1 VEKGA
6 PLGVVTARGSTRMIV
21 VGDSLFLGNEPIK
34 RFANAD
40 FAEYAVNW
48 LLDRPQLTTGIGP
61 STFTEFRILL
71 TAEQLKTIQWL
82 LLVALPG
89 GVLLFGGLVWLRR
102 QK

>member
-1 VEKGA
+1 
-6 PLGVVTARGSTRMIV
+6 MIV
-21 VGDSLFLGNEPIK
+21 VGDSLFLANDPIK

-61 STFTEFRILL
+61 STFTEFRVLL
-71 TAEQLKTIQWL
+71 TAEQLKKIQWL
-82 LLVALPG
+82 LLAVLPG